1 MAADVAKSPVRL
13 VKTIGDAAM
22 LVANEPEPLDRRD
35 DRSRARAPTT
45 PARASRSC
53 ARAWRYGPALGRAGD
68 WYGRSVNVA
77 SRVTG
82 VARPGSVLV
91 TAEAKD
97 KAEDAFK
104 WSFAGRRKLKNVKGE
119 QPLFRAR
126 LLDSE

>member
-1 MAADVAKSPVRL
+1 
-13 VKTIGDAAM
+13 M
-22 LVANEPEPLDRRD
+22 LVANEPEPLITAMIELVRRAD
-35 DRSRARAPTT
+35 DAREGFPQLRAGVA
-45 PARASRSC
+45 
-53 ARAWRYGPALGRAGD
+53 YGPALGRGGD
-68 WYGRSVNVA
+68 WYGQPVNVA

-82 VARPGSVLV
+82 VARPGSVLA
-91 TAEAKD
+91 TAGAKD